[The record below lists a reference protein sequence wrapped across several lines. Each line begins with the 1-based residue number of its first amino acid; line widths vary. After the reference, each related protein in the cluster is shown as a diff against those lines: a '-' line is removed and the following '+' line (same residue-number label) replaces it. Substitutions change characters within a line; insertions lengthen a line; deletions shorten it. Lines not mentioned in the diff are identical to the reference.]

1 MPYSAVSLTLPTLH
15 IYAIDYDI
23 AIARQEELQTFQKG
37 LDARNEQRKSA
48 GLPSLSEVVTTIHRN
63 TFLLHHNQALI
74 DHIQANVAAHP
85 GDIHK
90 LVSFSNRGSYEIDQV
105 NRGAHSIDSGSSFD
119 FMPQLAEACGVDF
132 EPIFMAD
139 VFADLPFGSTF
150 QRATMPDFKGE
161 HLRCPMDSKKISTTY
176 LHTQHFANLYP
187 GSTVHYYPYDDSAI
201 KNRFGA
207 VNELGVFA
215 MTDRGLKEVGNPS
228 AIFLSRQ
235 VDPAPGNVT
244 MVTWEGTRPILVEIQ
259 ALVDEA
265 HGQAKRLTAGLET
278 NRLSILLAVL
288 HRHGGVVTYDQDVFV
303 NVVGGVKVSET
314 ASDLS
319 LLMAIVSSLR
329 NRVFDAKTVV
339 FGEIG
344 LAGEI
349 RPVQYGQDRLKEAAK
364 HGFVRAIVPSANV
377 PKQPIEGLDVKGV
390 ESLRQAL
397 EEI

>member
-201 KNRFGA
+201 RDPN
-207 VNELGVFA
+207 N
-215 MTDRGLKEVGNPS
+215 DEVS
-228 AIFLSRQ
+228 Q
-235 VDPAPGNVT
+235 
-244 MVTWEGTRPILVEIQ
+244 IL
-259 ALVDEA
+259 EA
-265 HGQAKRLTAGLET
+265 NCEYFTKY
-278 NRLSILLAVL
+278 S
-288 HRHGGVVTYDQDVFV
+288 
-303 NVVGGVKVSET
+303 
-314 ASDLS
+314 S
-319 LLMAIVSSLR
+319 LLPDTAQITYHHYTGNQYPPKALYQCKGSGSTDKSYVETIKRMACISSGLR
-329 NRVFDAKTVV
+329 FDHNWQFPSPVRKVHTHTLDPKDFRSHPNKVTPLSVFRMLGASSSSPSLTNSRRSSSSSGMIEEVEFTWQRPSEPGKT
-339 FGEIG
+339 
-344 LAGEI
+344 
-349 RPVQYGQDRLKEAAK
+349 
-364 HGFVRAIVPSANV
+364 
-377 PKQPIEGLDVKGV
+377 
-390 ESLRQAL
+390 
-397 EEI
+397 